1 MLSDKDRDILDFEQH
16 ASRSRA
22 VKEDAILTQLGMT
35 PIRYYQRLNRLIDTP
50 EAAELYPAMVVRLR
64 RLRLRRGSNKPGID

>member
-1 MLSDKDRDILDFEQH
+1 MLSDQDREILEFEKH

-22 VKEDAILTQLGMT
+22 VKEDAIITQLGMT

-50 EAAELYPAMVVRLR
+50 EAGELYPALVVRLR
-64 RLRLRRGSNKPGID
+64 RLRLRRGSNKPGIE